1 VNKPH
6 SEPDTLLALD
16 IGEVHT
22 RAVLFEVVEGRYRF
36 LAIGTAPTTAA
47 APYHH
52 IGEGIRL
59 ALNQLQEITGR
70 QMIGNDQRLIVPGR
84 EDGSGIDQF
93 VATMS
98 AGPPLKVVAIG
109 LLEDISLASAR
120 HLVNTTY
127 AQVSEMLSLNDHRQP
142 EDRLD
147 TLLRLRPDVV
157 VLAGG
162 TEGGASDSVLRL
174 ADSVALACSLLPRD
188 ECPEVLYAG
197 NQALA
202 DLVRAAFKRQA
213 NLINVPNVRPTLE
226 EEQVDPGHQAMAEVF
241 RVIRSRQIPGVK
253 ELDAWTGDQLVPS
266 ATAFGR
272 VVRFLSRV
280 YDPVKGVLG
289 VDVGASATTAAA
301 AFDGNLTL
309 GVYPGLGLGPGLAEL
324 LESTSLES
332 ISCWLPQEVSADYVR
347 DYIYNKTLFPASLPV
362 TVEDQAIE
370 QALARQAIRAA
381 LIKVAAGFPKEQV
394 AQLRSGLLPPMEPVL
409 ASGSVL
415 ANAPS
420 LGQSLLLL
428 LDAVQPVGVTTM
440 VLDQHSLMAPLGAAA
455 VVNPVLVVQ
464 VLESSTFMNLATVIS
479 PVADAR
485 PGTPILRLR
494 LSYESGE
501 EMSVDIKQGA
511 LEALPV
517 PPGQPARLRLQPLH
531 RADAGMGGPGR
542 GGSVRVIGGALGVVI
557 DARGRPLRLPEDA
570 GRRRELFKK
579 WLWTLGG

>member
-1 VNKPH
+1 MNMLH
-6 SEPDTLLALD
+6 SEPDSLLALD

-36 LAIGTAPTTAA
+36 LAVGTAPTTAA

-59 ALNQLQEITGR
+59 ALDDLQEVTGR
-70 QMIGNDQRLIVPGR
+70 RLVGNDQRLIMPGQG
-84 EDGSGIDQF
+84 DGSGVDQF

-98 AGPPLKVVAIG
+98 AGPPLKIAAIG
-109 LLEDISLASAR
+109 LLEDVSLASACR
-120 HLVNTTY
+120 LANTTY
-127 AQVSEMLSLNDHRQP
+127 AQVSERLSLNDHRQP
-142 EDRLD
+142 EERLD
-147 TLLRLRPDVV
+147 ALLKLRPDVI

-162 TEGGASDSVLRL
+162 TEGGASDSVVRL
-174 ADSVALACSLLPRD
+174 VDSVALACSLLPR
-188 ECPEVLYAG
+188 EARPEVLFAG

-202 DLVRAAFKRQA
+202 EQVRTVVKRQA
-213 NLINVPNVRPTLE
+213 NLTIVPNVRPALE
-226 EEQVDPGHQAMAEVF
+226 QEQIDPAHPAMAEAF
-241 RVIRSRQIPGVK
+241 RVVRSRQIPGVK
-253 ELDAWTGDQLVPS
+253 ELDAWTGRRLLPS

-280 YDPVKGVLG
+280 YDPAKGVLG
-289 VDVGASATTAAA
+289 IDVGASATSVAA
-301 AFDGNLTL
+301 AFDGRLTL
-309 GVYPGLGLGPGLAEL
+309 GVYPGLGLGTGLPEL
-324 LESTSLES
+324 LETTSLES
-332 ISCWLPQEVSADYVR
+332 ITRWLPQEAGSDYVR
-347 DYIYNKTLFPASLPV
+347 DYIYNKTLHPASLPV
-362 TVEDQAIE
+362 TAEDLAIE
-370 QALARQAIRAA
+370 QALARQAIRSA
-381 LIKVAAGFPKEQV
+381 LSKVSAGFPKD
-394 AQLRSGLLPPMEPVL
+394 AAYLRSGLLPGMEPVL

-415 ANAPS
+415 ANAPT

-428 LDAVQPVGVTTM
+428 LDAVQPVGVTTL

-455 VVNPVLVVQ
+455 LVNPALVVQ
-464 VLESSTFMNLATVIS
+464 VLESSTFLNLATIIS
-479 PVADAR
+479 PVAAAR

-494 LSYESGE
+494 LAYESGE
-501 EMSVDIKQGA
+501 EMSLDIKQGT

-531 RADAGMGGPGR
+531 RADVGMGGPGR